1 MLNEYNSLIFE
12 ISSEGHT
19 AYDLPTNDIEEYDL
33 AAELP
38 AHLVRR
44 EPAALPEVSELQLL
58 RHYTQLS
65 NKNFGIESGP
75 YPLGSCT
82 MKYNPKVNEDIAN
95 LDGFANIHP
104 SQSPKTAQG
113 ALELMY
119 NMQNHL
125 AEILG
130 MDQVSLQPAAGA
142 HGELAGILIIK
153 AYHEANGEGDQRT
166 KILIPDSAHGTNPAT
181 AAVTGYET
189 IEIPSNER
197 GTVDIE
203 GLRAA
208 VGEDTAGIMLTNPN
222 TAGLFESDILEIVQI
237 IHDAGGLLYYD
248 GANSNANMGI
258 TNPGVMGFDVV
269 HTNLHKTFTGPHGGG
284 GPGSGPIG
292 VKEHLAPYLP
302 VPRVEKDG
310 EAYVLNKDYP
320 KSIGQI
326 KGNFG
331 NFGVIVRAYSYIRAM
346 GAEGLRRVSEDAVLN
361 ANYLKTRIQDYYET
375 PFKDQYCK
383 HEFVVSANRQ
393 VAQGANAKDIGKR
406 LLDYGVHAPTTYF
419 PLIIEEAL
427 MIEPTETESKADL
440 DYTADAFIQIAQEVV
455 ENPEKVA
462 RAPHLTSVRRLDEA
476 TASRRPVLTF
486 NPEAAQAQREFAESR
501 RKK

>member
-1 MLNEYNSLIFE
+1 MLNDYNSLIFE

-19 AYDLPTNDIEEYDL
+19 AYDLPRTEIEAYDL
-33 AAELP
+33 SADLP
-38 AHLVRR
+38 SHLVR
-44 EPAALPEVSELQLL
+44 EEAAELPEVSELQLL

-104 SQSPKTAQG
+104 LQAPETVQG

-119 NMQNHL
+119 NMEEHL
-125 AEILG
+125 AEIFG
-130 MDQVSLQPAAGA
+130 MDAVSLQPAAGA
-142 HGELAGILIIK
+142 HGELAGILVIK
-153 AYHEANGEGDQRT
+153 GYHEANGEGDKRT

-181 AAVTGYET
+181 AAVTGYDT
-189 IEIPSNER
+189 IEIPSNED

-203 GLRAA
+203 GLKVA

-222 TAGLFESDILEIVQI
+222 TVGLFEKDILEIVEI

-248 GANSNANMGI
+248 GANSNANLGI
-258 TNPGVMGFDVV
+258 TNPGKMGFDIV

-292 VKEHLAPYLP
+292 VKAYLEPYLP
-302 VPRVEKDG
+302 VPRIQKVDG
-310 EAYVLNKDYP
+310 SYVLNSDYP
-320 KSIGQI
+320 QSIGRI
-326 KGNFG
+326 KGHFG

-346 GAEGLRRVSEDAVLN
+346 GPDGLRQVSLDAVLN
-361 ANYLKTRIQDYYET
+361 ANYLKARIQDYYET
-375 PFKDQYCK
+375 PYQDQFCK
-383 HEFVVSANRQ
+383 HEFVISANRQ
-393 VAQGANAKDIGKR
+393 VKQGANAKDIGKR

-419 PLIIEEAL
+419 PLIIEECL

-440 DYTADAFIQIAQEVV
+440 DYTADAFIKIAKEVE
-455 ENPEKVA
+455 ENPDLVA
-462 RAPHLTSVRRLDEA
+462 NAPHLTSVRRLDEV
-476 TASRRPVLTF
+476 TASRRPVLVY
-486 NPEAAQAQREFAESR
+486 NPEAAQAQREYAESR
-501 RKK
+501 KK

>member
-1 MLNEYNSLIFE
+1 MLNDYNKLIFE
-12 ISSEGHT
+12 ISREGHT
-19 AYDLPTNDIEEYDL
+19 AYDLPKNEIEDYDL
-33 AAELP
+33 SADLP
-38 AHLVRR
+38 HHLVR
-44 EPAALPEVSELQLL
+44 EEQAALPEVSELQLL

-104 SQSPKTAQG
+104 YQDPATVQG
-113 ALELMY
+113 AMELMDY
-119 NMQNHL
+119 MEDYL

-130 MDQVSLQPAAGA
+130 MDAVSLQPAAGA

-181 AAVTGYET
+181 AAVTGYDT
-189 IEIPSNER
+189 IEIPSNED

-203 GLRAA
+203 GLKVA
-208 VGEDTAGIMLTNPN
+208 VGDDTAGIMLTNPN
-222 TAGLFESDILEIVQI
+222 TVGLFEKDILEIVEI
-237 IHDAGGLLYYD
+237 IHDVGGLLYYD
-248 GANSNANMGI
+248 GANSNANLGI
-258 TNPGVMGFDVV
+258 TNPGIMGFDIV

-292 VKEHLAPYLP
+292 VKKYLEPYLP
-302 VPRVEKDG
+302 VPRIKKEDDQFVWNH
-310 EAYVLNKDYP
+310 EAPD
-320 KSIGQI
+320 SIGQL
-326 KGNFG
+326 KGFYG

-346 GAEGLRRVSEDAVLN
+346 GPEGLRRVSEDAVLN
-361 ANYLKTRIQDYYET
+361 ANYLKASIQDAYDT
-375 PFKDQYCK
+375 PYKDQYCK
-383 HEFVVSANRQ
+383 HEFVVSAKRQ
-393 VAQGANAKDIGKR
+393 VEQGANAKDIGKR

-419 PLIIEEAL
+419 PLIVEEGL

-440 DYTADAFIQIAQEVV
+440 DFTAEAFLAIAKEV
-455 ENPEKVA
+455 EEQPEIV
-462 RAPHLTSVRRLDEA
+462 RNAPHRTSVRRLDEA
-476 TASRRPVLTF
+476 TASRRPVLIYD
-486 NPEAAQAQREFAESR
+486 PEAAAAQKEFARS

>member
-1 MLNEYNSLIFE
+1 MLNDYNSLIFE
-12 ISSEGHT
+12 VSHEGHT
-19 AYDLPTNDIEEYDL
+19 AYDLPHSEIEEYDL
-33 AAELP
+33 VSELP
-38 AHLVRR
+38 SHLVRE
-44 EPAALPEVSELQLL
+44 EPAELPEVSELQLL

-95 LDGFANIHP
+95 LDGFAHIHP
-104 SQSPKTAQG
+104 NQSPKTAQG

-142 HGELAGILIIK
+142 HGELAGVLIIK

-189 IEIPSNER
+189 IEIPSNEM

-208 VGEDTAGIMLTNPN
+208 VGADTAGIMLTNPN
-222 TAGLFESDILEIVQI
+222 TAGLFESDILEIVEI

-258 TNPGVMGFDVV
+258 TNPGMMGFDVV

-292 VKEHLAPYLP
+292 VKDYLAPYLP
-302 VPRVEKDG
+302 VPRVEKEGDLF
-310 EAYVLNKDYP
+310 VLNREYP
-320 KSIGQI
+320 ASIGQI

-331 NFGVIVRAYSYIRAM
+331 NFGVIVRAYAYIRAM
-346 GAEGLRRVSEDAVLN
+346 GADGLRRASEDAVLN
-361 ANYLKTRIQDYYET
+361 ANYLKARIQEDYDT

-427 MIEPTETESKADL
+427 MIEPTETESKMDL
-440 DYTADAFIQIAQEVV
+440 DYTADAFIQIAKEVA
-455 ENPEKVA
+455 ENPEKVSG
-462 RAPHLTSVRRLDEA
+462 APHLTSVRRLDEV
-476 TASRRPVLTF
+476 TASRRPVVTY

>member
-1 MLNEYNSLIFE
+1 MLNEYNSFIFE
-12 ISSEGHT
+12 LSKEGRT
-19 AYDLPTNDIEEYDL
+19 AYDLPASEIEDFNLEV
-33 AAELP
+33 ELP
-38 AHLVRR
+38 DHLVR
-44 EPAALPEVSELQLL
+44 EEAPALPEISELQLV

-82 MKYNPKVNEDIAN
+82 MKYNPKVNEEVAS

-104 SQSPKTAQG
+104 SQNPATAQG

-119 NMQNHL
+119 NMQEYL

-130 MDQVSLQPAAGA
+130 MDQVTLQPAAGA
-142 HGELAGILIIK
+142 HGELAGILVIK
-153 AYHEANGEGDQRT
+153 AFHEANGEGEQRN

-181 AAVTGYET
+181 AAVTGYQT
-189 IEIPSNER
+189 IEIPSNEN

-222 TAGLFESDILEIVQI
+222 TVGLFEKDILEIVDI
-237 IHDAGGLLYYD
+237 IHEVGGLLYYD
-248 GANSNANMGI
+248 GANSNANLGI
-258 TNPGVMGFDVV
+258 TNPGIMGFDVV

-292 VKEHLAPYLP
+292 VKEFLAPYLP
-302 VPRVEKDG
+302 VPRVEKVDDQFILND
-310 EAYVLNKDYP
+310 AYP
-320 KSIGQI
+320 ESIGRV

-331 NFGVIVRAYSYIRAM
+331 NFGVIVRAYAYIRTM
-346 GAEGLRRVSEDAVLN
+346 GAEGLRKVSEDAVLN
-361 ANYLKTRIQDYYET
+361 ANYLKSRIQDYYET
-375 PFKDQYCK
+375 PYKDQYCK

-393 VAQGANAKDIGKR
+393 VALGANAKDIGKR

-419 PLIIEEAL
+419 PLIVEECL
-427 MIEPTETESKADL
+427 MIEPTETESKEEL
-440 DYTADAFIQIAQEVV
+440 DFTADAFIQIAKEVE
-455 ENPEKVA
+455 ENLSLVTE
-462 RAPHLTSVRRLDEA
+462 APHLTSVRRLDEV
-476 TASRRPVLTF
+476 TASRRPVLTYD
-486 NPEAAQAQREFAESR
+486 PKASAAQREYAAS

>member
-1 MLNEYNSLIFE
+1 MLHDYNKLIFE
-12 ISSEGHT
+12 ISSDGHT
-19 AYDLPTNDIEEYDL
+19 AYDLPRSDIEEYDL
-33 AAELP
+33 SAELP
-38 AHLVRR
+38 NHLVRE
-44 EPAALPEVSELQLL
+44 EPAELPEVSELQLL

-104 SQSPKTAQG
+104 YQDPRTAQG

-119 NMQNHL
+119 NMENYL

-130 MDQVSLQPAAGA
+130 MDAVSLQPAAGA

-153 AYHEANGEGDQRT
+153 AYHEANGEGDKRT

-181 AAVTGYET
+181 AAVTGYDT
-189 IEIPSNER
+189 IEIPSNED

-203 GLRAA
+203 GLKVA
-208 VGEDTAGIMLTNPN
+208 VGDDTAGIMLTNPN
-222 TAGLFESDILEIVQI
+222 TVGLFEKDILEIVEI

-258 TNPGVMGFDVV
+258 TNPGIMGFDIV

-292 VKEHLAPYLP
+292 VKDYLKPYLP
-302 VPRVEKDG
+302 VPRIEKEDDQ
-310 EAYVLNKDYP
+310 YVFNHDYP
-320 KSIGQI
+320 ESIGRI
-326 KGNFG
+326 KGHFG

-346 GAEGLRRVSEDAVLN
+346 GPEGLRRVSEDAVLN
-361 ANYLKTRIQDYYET
+361 ANYLKARIQDYYDT
-375 PFKDQYCK
+375 PYKDQYSK

-419 PLIIEEAL
+419 PLIVEECL

-440 DYTADAFIQIAQEVV
+440 DFTADAFIKIAQEVE
-455 ENPEKVA
+455 ENPELV
-462 RAPHLTSVRRLDEA
+462 RSAPHLTSVRRLDEA
-476 TASRRPVLTF
+476 TASRRPVLTY
-486 NPEAAQAQREFAESR
+486 NPKAAAAQKEFAHS

>member
-1 MLNEYNSLIFE
+1 MLHDYNSLIFE

-19 AYDLPTNDIEEYDL
+19 AYDLPHSEIEEFDL
-33 AAELP
+33 SAELP
-38 AHLVRR
+38 SHLVRE
-44 EPAALPEVSELQLL
+44 EPAELPEVSELQLL

-82 MKYNPKVNEDIAN
+82 MKYNPKVNEDIAS

-104 SQSPKTAQG
+104 LQAPETVQG

-119 NMQNHL
+119 NMENHL
-125 AEILG
+125 AEIFG
-130 MDQVSLQPAAGA
+130 MDAVSLQPAAGA

-181 AAVTGYET
+181 AAVTGYDT
-189 IEIPSNER
+189 IEIPSNED
-197 GTVDIE
+197 GTIDIE
-203 GLRAA
+203 GLKIA

-222 TAGLFESDILEIVQI
+222 TVGLFEKDILEIVKI

-248 GANSNANMGI
+248 GANSNANLGI
-258 TNPGVMGFDVV
+258 TNPGKMGFDIV

-292 VKEHLAPYLP
+292 VKEYLKPFLP
-302 VPRVEKDG
+302 VPRIEKVDDSF
-310 EAYVLNKDYP
+310 VLNTDYP
-320 KSIGQI
+320 QSIGRI
-326 KGNFG
+326 KGHFG
-331 NFGVIVRAYSYIRAM
+331 NFGVVVRAYSYIRAM
-346 GAEGLRRVSEDAVLN
+346 GPDGLRQASLDAVLN
-361 ANYLKTRIQDYYET
+361 ANYLRALIKDYYDT
-375 PFKDQYCK
+375 PYQNQFCK

-419 PLIIEEAL
+419 PLIIEECL

-440 DYTADAFIQIAQEVV
+440 DYTAEAFIKIAKEVA
-455 ENPEKVA
+455 ENPEIVA
-462 RAPHLTSVRRLDEA
+462 TAPHLTSVRRLDEV
-476 TASRRPVLTF
+476 TASRRPVLTY
-486 NPEAAQAQREFAESR
+486 NPKAAQAQKEYAESR
-501 RKK
+501 KK

>member
-1 MLNEYNSLIFE
+1 MLNDYNALIFE
-12 ISSEGHT
+12 ISQEGHT
-19 AYDLPTNDIEEYDL
+19 AYDLPKSEIADYDL
-33 AAELP
+33 EAELP
-38 AHLVRR
+38 AHLVRE
-44 EPAALPEVSELQLL
+44 EPANLPEVSELQLL

-82 MKYNPKVNEDIAN
+82 MKYNPKVNEDIAAM
-95 LDGFANIHP
+95 DGFANIHP
-104 SQSPKTAQG
+104 LQHPDTAQG

-130 MDQVSLQPAAGA
+130 MDYVSLQPAAGA
-142 HGELAGILIIK
+142 HGELAGILVIK
-153 AYHEANGEGDQRT
+153 AYHEANGEGDKRT

-181 AAVTGYET
+181 AAVTGYDT
-189 IEIPSNER
+189 IEIPSNEN

-203 GLRAA
+203 GLKAA

-222 TAGLFESDILEIVQI
+222 TVGLFEKDILKIVEI

-248 GANSNANMGI
+248 GANSNANLGI
-258 TNPGVMGFDVV
+258 TNPGLMGFDVV

-292 VKEHLAPYLP
+292 VKAFLAPYLP
-302 VPRVEKDG
+302 VPRIEKDG
-310 EAYVLNKDYP
+310 DRFVLNNNYP
-320 KSIGQI
+320 DSIGRV
-326 KGNFG
+326 KGNYG

-346 GAEGLRRVSEDAVLN
+346 GPDGLRRASEDAVLN
-361 ANYLKTRIQDYYET
+361 ANYLKARLQDKYET
-375 PFKDQYCK
+375 PYQDQYCK
-383 HEFVVSANRQ
+383 HEFVISANRQ

-419 PLIIEEAL
+419 PLIIEECL

-440 DYTADAFIQIAQEVV
+440 DMTADAFLKIAEEV
-455 ENPEKVA
+455 ETNPEMVA
-462 RAPHLTSVRRLDEA
+462 AAPHRTAVRRLDEV
-476 TASRRPVLTF
+476 TASRRPVLTYD
-486 NPEAAQAQREFAESR
+486 PAAAQAQREYAESR
-501 RKK
+501 K

>member
-1 MLNEYNSLIFE
+1 MLNDYNELIFE
-12 ISSEGHT
+12 ISQEGHT
-19 AYDLPTNDIEEYDL
+19 AYDLPATEIEDYDL
-33 AAELP
+33 NADLEE
-38 AHLVRR
+38 HLIRK
-44 EPAALPEVSELQLL
+44 ESPELPEVSELQLL

-82 MKYNPKVNEDIAN
+82 MKYNPKVNEDIAS

-104 SQSPKTAQG
+104 NQDPATVQG
-113 ALELMY
+113 ALELMH
-119 NMQNHL
+119 NMQEHL

-130 MDQVSLQPAAGA
+130 MDCVSLQPAAGA
-142 HGELAGILIIK
+142 HGELAGILVIK

-181 AAVTGYET
+181 AAVTGYST
-189 IEIPSNER
+189 IEIPSNEN

-203 GLRAA
+203 GLKAA

-222 TAGLFESDILEIVQI
+222 TVGLFEKDILEIVKI
-237 IHDAGGLLYYD
+237 VHDAGGLLYYD
-248 GANSNANMGI
+248 GANSNANLGI
-258 TNPGVMGFDVV
+258 TNPGLMGFDIV

-292 VKEHLAPYLP
+292 VMKKLAPYLP
-302 VPRVEKDG
+302 IPRIEKKGD
-310 EAYVLNKDYP
+310 EFILNDNYP
-320 KSIGQI
+320 KSIGRI
-326 KGNFG
+326 KGNYG

-346 GAEGLRRVSEDAVLN
+346 GPEGLRRVSEDAVLN
-361 ANYLKTRIQDYYET
+361 ANYLKALIQNDYVT

-383 HEFVVSANRQ
+383 HEFVVSATRQ
-393 VAQGANAKDIGKR
+393 VAEGANAKDIGKR

-419 PLIIEEAL
+419 PLIIEECL

-440 DYTADAFIQIAQEVV
+440 DFTAEAFLKIAKEVT
-455 ENPEKVA
+455 ENPELV
-462 RAPHLTSVRRLDEA
+462 REAPHLTSVRRLDEV
-476 TASRRPVLTF
+476 TASRRPVLKYD
-486 NPEAAQAQREFAESR
+486 PEAAQAQREYAESR
-501 RKK
+501 KK

>member
-1 MLNEYNSLIFE
+1 MLNDYNSLIFE
-12 ISSEGHT
+12 VSHEGHT
-19 AYDLPTNDIEEYDL
+19 AYDLPNSEIEAYDL
-33 AAELP
+33 AADLP
-38 AHLVRR
+38 DHLVRK
-44 EPAALPEVSELQLL
+44 AAAELPEVSELQLL

-125 AEILG
+125 AEIFG
-130 MDQVSLQPAAGA
+130 MDAVSLQPAAGA
-142 HGELAGILIIK
+142 HGELAGILVIK
-153 AYHEANGEGDQRT
+153 AYHEANGEGEQRT
-166 KILIPDSAHGTNPAT
+166 KILVPDSAHGTNPAT

-189 IEIPSNER
+189 IEIPSNEN

-203 GLRAA
+203 GLKAA

-222 TAGLFESDILEIVQI
+222 TAGLFEKDILEIVEI

-258 TNPGVMGFDVV
+258 TNPGIMGFDVV

-292 VKEHLAPYLP
+292 VKEYLKPYLP
-302 VPRVEKDG
+302 IPRVEKDG
-310 EAYVLNKDYP
+310 DQFVLNSNHPD
-320 KSIGQI
+320 SIGPI
-326 KGNFG
+326 KGNYG
-331 NFGVIVRAYSYIRAM
+331 NFGVIVRAYSYIRSM
-346 GAEGLRRVSEDAVLN
+346 GAEGLRRASEDAVLN
-361 ANYLKTRIQDYYET
+361 ANYLRARIQDYYDT
-375 PFKDQYCK
+375 PYKDQHCK
-383 HEFVVSANRQ
+383 HEFVVSATRQ

-440 DYTADAFIQIAQEVV
+440 DLTADAFIQIAKEV
-455 ENPEKVA
+455 EETPEKVSG
-462 RAPHLTSVRRLDEA
+462 APHLTSVRRLDEA
-476 TASRRPVLTF
+476 TASRRPVLRHD
-486 NPEAAQAQREFAESR
+486 PEAAQAQREFAESR
-501 RKK
+501 KK

>member
-1 MLNEYNSLIFE
+1 MLNDYNKLIFE

-19 AYDLPTNDIEEYDL
+19 AYDLPSTEIETYNLD
-33 AAELP
+33 AELEE
-38 AHLVRR
+38 HLVRT
-44 EPAALPEVSELQLL
+44 EAAELPEVSELQLL

-104 SQSPKTAQG
+104 NQAPETVQG

-125 AEILG
+125 GEILG
-130 MDQVSLQPAAGA
+130 MDAVSLQPAAGA
-142 HGELAGILIIK
+142 HGELAGILVIK
-153 AYHEANGEGDQRT
+153 AFHEANGEGDQRT

-181 AAVTGYET
+181 AAVTGYST
-189 IEIPSNER
+189 IEIPSNED

-203 GLRAA
+203 GLKAA

-222 TAGLFESDILEIVQI
+222 TVGLFEKDILEIVEI
-237 IHDAGGLLYYD
+237 IHEVGGLLYYD
-248 GANSNANMGI
+248 GANSNANLGI
-258 TNPGVMGFDVV
+258 TNPGLMGFDIV

-292 VKEHLAPYLP
+292 VTKELAPYLP
-302 VPRVEKDG
+302 IPRVEKVGDDFI
-310 EAYVLNKDYP
+310 LNNDHP
-320 KSIGQI
+320 DSIGRI
-326 KGNFG
+326 KGNHG

-346 GAEGLRRVSEDAVLN
+346 GPLGLRRASEDAVLN
-361 ANYLKTRIQDYYET
+361 ANYLKALIQNEYDT
-375 PFKDQYCK
+375 PFKDQFCK
-383 HEFVVSANRQ
+383 HEFVVSAARQ
-393 VAQGANAKDIGKR
+393 KALGANAKDIGKR

-419 PLIIEEAL
+419 PLIIEECL

-440 DYTADAFIQIAQEVV
+440 DYTADAFLKIAKEV
-455 ENPEKVA
+455 EESPELVFE
-462 RAPHLTSVRRLDEA
+462 APHLTSVRRLDEV
-476 TASRRPVLTF
+476 TASRRPVLKYD
-486 NPEAAQAQREFAESR
+486 PEASKRQREYAESR
-501 RKK
+501 RK

>member
-1 MLNEYNSLIFE
+1 MLNDYNSLVFE

-19 AYDLPTNDIEEYDL
+19 AYDLPSNEIEDYDL
-33 AAELP
+33 TTDLP
-38 AHLVRR
+38 GHLVRE
-44 EPAALPEVSELQLL
+44 EPAELPEVSELQLL

-104 SQSPKTAQG
+104 GQDPKTAQG
-113 ALELMY
+113 ALEVLW
-119 NMQNHL
+119 NMQEHL
-125 AEILG
+125 GEIFG
-130 MDQVSLQPAAGA
+130 MDSMSLQPAAGA
-142 HGELAGILIIK
+142 HGELAGILVIK

-189 IEIPSNER
+189 IEIPSNEK

-203 GLRAA
+203 GLKAA
-208 VGEDTAGIMLTNPN
+208 VGNDTAGIMLTNPN
-222 TAGLFESDILEIVQI
+222 TVGLFEKDILEIVKI

-248 GANSNANMGI
+248 GANSNANLGI
-258 TNPGVMGFDVV
+258 TNPGMMGFDVV

-292 VKEHLAPYLP
+292 VKEHLTPYLP
-302 VPRVEKDG
+302 VPRVEKEGDQF
-310 EAYVLNKDYP
+310 VLNSDYP
-320 KSIGQI
+320 DSIGRI

-331 NFGVIVRAYSYIRAM
+331 NFGVILRAYAYIRAM
-346 GAEGLRRVSEDAVLN
+346 GADGLRRVSEDAVIN
-361 ANYLKTRIQDYYET
+361 ANYLKARIQDYYDT
-375 PFKDQYCK
+375 PYKDQFSK

-393 VAQGANAKDIGKR
+393 LAQGVNAKDIGKR

-419 PLIIEEAL
+419 PLIIEECL

-440 DYTADAFIQIAQEVV
+440 DYTADAFIKIAKEV
-455 ENPEKVA
+455 ENDPEMV
-462 RAPHLTSVRRLDEA
+462 RQAPHLTSVRRLDEV
-476 TASRRPVLTF
+476 TASRRPVLTY
-486 NPEAAQAQREFAESR
+486 NPEAAEAQLEFAAG